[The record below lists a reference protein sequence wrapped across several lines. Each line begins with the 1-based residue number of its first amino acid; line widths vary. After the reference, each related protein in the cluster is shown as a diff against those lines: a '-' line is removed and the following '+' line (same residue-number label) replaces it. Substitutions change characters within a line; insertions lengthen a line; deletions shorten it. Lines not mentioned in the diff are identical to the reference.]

1 MADDTRVSQSVS
13 RSTNWNGMDPSLT
26 TTYFPYIPDPCVR
39 KTVENYM
46 RSYYIVRRH
55 EDFIRRCSSI
65 MMLDLPIGF
74 DSKRFDR
81 QNEYI
86 TCQDSGGNEHLSFVV
101 VVFVEVS
108 SCRNLFQSGHLVRE
122 NWMDLVQMDSYVGQK
137 MKICCFPAVSRN
149 ETKRIALNW
158 IELGATAMYLH

>member
-1 MADDTRVSQSVS
+1 
-13 RSTNWNGMDPSLT
+13 MDPSLT

-65 MMLDLPIGF
+65 MMLDLPIGGF
-74 DSKRFDR
+74 DSIGFDSIRFDR

-108 SCRNLFQSGHLVRE
+108 SCRNFKLVRE

-137 MKICCFPAVSRN
+137 MKICCFPG
-149 ETKRIALNW
+149 TKRIALNW